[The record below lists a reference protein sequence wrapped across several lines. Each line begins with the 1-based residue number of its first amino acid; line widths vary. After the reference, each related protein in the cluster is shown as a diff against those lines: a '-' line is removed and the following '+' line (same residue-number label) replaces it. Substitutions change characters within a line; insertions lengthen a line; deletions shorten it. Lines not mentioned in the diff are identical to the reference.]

1 MLRRRIRG
9 GRPSFLN
16 TNVDRDIDGGNRRTN
31 QQTKRKGETEVMS
44 CLSVYREDATRQAS
58 SSFTWKQPYAL
69 LLLVEESRTE
79 NLEKAWEPRKEKEA
93 KAETLELEGQ
103 SLAMFEV

>member
-1 MLRRRIRG
+1 
-9 GRPSFLN
+9 
-16 TNVDRDIDGGNRRTN
+16 
-31 QQTKRKGETEVMS
+31 MS
-44 CLSVYREDATRQAS
+44 CLSVCLSIREDASSRQAS
-58 SSFTWKQPYAL
+58 FTWEQPYAL

-79 NLEKAWEPRKEKEA
+79 NLKKAWEPRKEKEA